1 MGFFDSV
8 KGKINEI
15 MGQVTG
21 DKTQEVTGKAQQLAE
36 DLKNQAG
43 EKVEDLKNQATEKV
57 NQVIDDIQ
65 NKVK

>member
-8 KGKINEI
+8 KGKINEL
-15 MGQVTG
+15 MGQATG
-21 DKTQEVTGKAQQLAE
+21 DKTQEATGKAEQLVE

-43 EKVEDLKNQATEKV
+43 EKVEDLKNQAAEKA

-65 NKVK
+65 DKIK

>member
-36 DLKNQAG
+36 DLKNQA
-43 EKVEDLKNQATEKV
+43 TEKV

-65 NKVK
+65 NKIK